1 MRALVDSQQ
10 RRRHRDIDI
19 FARAGLGAAMERGED
34 RDHRLKPRI
43 DVGVREAVGA
53 LRGQRLA
60 IVAEAVRGE
69 PRFGL
74 HRGRVGHARPPGSA
88 LARSEELT
96 SELQSLMRISYAVL
110 CLKK

>member
-1 MRALVDSQQ
+1 MAYVHVVYFNIIFFFKQKTAYEMRISDWSSDVCSSDL
-10 RRRHRDIDI
+10 RDIDI

-60 IVAEAVRGE
+60 IVAE
-69 PRFGL
+69 
-74 HRGRVGHARPPGSA
+74 
-88 LARSEELT
+88 RSEERREGQECVST
-96 SELQSLMRISYAVL
+96 CRFRWWAYN
-110 CLKK
+110 